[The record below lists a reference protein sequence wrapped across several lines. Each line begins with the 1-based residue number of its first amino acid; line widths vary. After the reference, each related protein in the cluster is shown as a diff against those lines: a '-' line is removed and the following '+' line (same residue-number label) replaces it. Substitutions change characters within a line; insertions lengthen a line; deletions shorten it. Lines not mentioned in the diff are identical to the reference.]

1 MSDTHAVRPPL
12 YYRLATVMLA
22 PIYRQMV
29 IKKSKNKPTLKR
41 ELNERFAKHY
51 QPPPVG
57 RLGVIWCH
65 AVSLGELNTA
75 YPLLLKLLNHGY
87 GLWVTSTTQTGFE
100 RAAKLFD
107 NEIRLGRVAHSFVP
121 VDTPSVIDTF
131 LTHVKP
137 IAALF
142 IETELWA
149 NTLYACRK
157 HGIKTLMINARLTQK
172 SYLGYAKI
180 AKVSQTMMANLDGI
194 IAQDAI
200 TQMYVLHA

>member
-1 MSDTHAVRPPL
+1 MSVL
-12 YYRLATVMLA
+12 L
-22 PIYRQMV
+22 
-29 IKKSKNKPTLKR
+29 
-41 ELNERFAKHY
+41 KHY

-65 AVSLGELNTA
+65 AVSLGELNTV

-131 LTHVKP
+131 
-137 IAALF
+137 F
-142 IETELWA
+142 
-149 NTLYACRK
+149 NACQA
-157 HGIKTLMINARLTQK
+157 HCSI
-172 SYLGYAKI
+172 
-180 AKVSQTMMANLDGI
+180 V
-194 IAQDAI
+194 
-200 TQMYVLHA
+200 H